1 MENDRGINFILQNE
15 KGGVEL
21 TFHQKLKN
29 AILTY
34 TDMRNAVI
42 NVFSTK
48 IQPFF
53 QSKGFKKNFL

>member
-1 MENDRGINFILQNE
+1 M
-15 KGGVEL
+15 EL